1 LNEVKRNKRHEGE
14 IMSEAGLTITE
25 RRGGQYLVDAPAT
38 REIEPPGQ
46 KEDDRS
52 MEISPEPSDSKK
64 GKK

>member
-1 LNEVKRNKRHEGE
+1 
-14 IMSEAGLTITE
+14 MSEAGLTITE